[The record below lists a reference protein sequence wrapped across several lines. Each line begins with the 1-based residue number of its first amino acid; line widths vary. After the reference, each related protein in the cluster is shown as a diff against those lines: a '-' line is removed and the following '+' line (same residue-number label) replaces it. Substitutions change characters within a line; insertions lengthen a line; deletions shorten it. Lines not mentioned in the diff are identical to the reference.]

1 MAIDQ
6 IPIGRFSLITRLS
19 QKALRLYDERGLL
32 VPQEKDAFTRYRY
45 YTGSQIARGVSI
57 KTLCELGFPLTEI
70 ETLLS
75 AKEKNDTTTIRALF
89 LKRRTD
95 IRSEVNRLQ
104 EIEAILENRDA
115 SLELIYMSLNEPVV
129 KDIAPVRIV
138 GKRGSGAYKETITRL
153 MTGLCTQLFS
163 EENVRNGLKIA
174 GPFMTLYH
182 DGEYKEKDADME
194 CAVPIT
200 GRITLSDPS
209 MECRTLPGGKCLTLI
224 YKGPYT
230 GLHEAW
236 TRIGAYAEER
246 EFLINGP
253 HRELY
258 LNDPCTV
265 AENELLTELQ
275 IPIDPALHNPGT

>member
-32 VPQEKDAFTRYRY
+32 VPKEKDSFTRYRY
-45 YTGSQIARGVSI
+45 YTSSQIARGVSI

-70 ETLLS
+70 ETLLL
-75 AKEKNDTTTIRALF
+75 AKENNDTGTIRALF
-89 LKRRTD
+89 SKRMTE
-95 IRSEVNRLQ
+95 IRSEVSRLQ
-104 EIEAILENRDA
+104 EIEVILENRDA
-115 SLELIYMSLNEPVV
+115 SLELIYMSMNEPVV
-129 KDIAPVRIV
+129 KDIAAVRIV
-138 GKRGSGAYKETITRL
+138 GKRGTGTYSETITRL
-153 MTGLCTQLFS
+153 MNDLCGQLFS
-163 EENVRNGLKIA
+163 EENARNGLKIA

-182 DGEYKEKDADME
+182 DCEYKENDADME

-200 GRITLSDPS
+200 GRCTISDPAIDI
-209 MECRTLPGGKCLTLI
+209 RTMPGGKCLTLI

-236 TRIGAYAEER
+236 SRIGACTEER
-246 EFLINGP
+246 EFSITGP

-258 LNDPCTV
+258 LNDPS
-265 AENELLTELQ
+265 LQ
-275 IPIDPALHNPGT
+275 RKNC

>member
-1 MAIDQ
+1 MAINR

-70 ETLLS
+70 EMLLS
-75 AKEKNDTTTIRALF
+75 AKERNDTGTIRSLF
-89 LKRRTD
+89 ARRRTE

-104 EIEAILENRDA
+104 VIEAILKDRQA
-115 SLELIYMSLNEPVV
+115 SLELIYMSMNEPVV
-129 KDIAPVRIV
+129 KDLQAVRIV
-138 GKRGSGAYKETITRL
+138 GKRGTGMYSETITRL
-153 MTGLCTQLFS
+153 MHALCSQLFS
-163 EENVRNGLKIA
+163 EENIKNGLKVT

-182 DGEYKEKDADME
+182 DREYKENDADME
-194 CAVPIT
+194 CVVPIA
-200 GRITLSDPS
+200 GRCSLSDPS
-209 MECRTLPGGKCLTLI
+209 MEIRTMAGGKCLSLI
-224 YKGPYT
+224 YKGPYS

-236 TRIGAYAEER
+236 SRIGTCAEER
-246 EFLINGP
+246 EFSFNGP

-258 LNDPCTV
+258 LNDPGTV
-265 AENELLTELQ
+265 AETELLTELQ
-275 IPIDPALHNPGT
+275 IPIDPTLHGA

>member
-1 MAIDQ
+1 MAVDQ

-32 VPQEKDAFTRYRY
+32 VPQQKDAFTRYRY

-57 KTLCELGFPLTEI
+57 KTLCELGFSLTEI

-89 LKRRTD
+89 LKRRTE

-104 EIEAILENRDA
+104 EIEVILENRDA
-115 SLELIYMSLNEPVV
+115 SLELIYMSQNEPVV
-129 KDIAPVRIV
+129 KDLAPVRIV
-138 GKRGSGAYKETITRL
+138 GKRGSGAYSETIPRL

-194 CAVPIT
+194 CVVPVT
-200 GRITLSDPS
+200 GRIVLTDPS

-230 GLHEAW
+230 GLDEAW
-236 TRIGAYAEER
+236 TRIGVYAEER
-246 EFLINGP
+246 EFFINGP

>member
-32 VPQEKDAFTRYRY
+32 VPQEKDRCTRYRY
-45 YTGSQIARGVSI
+45 YSGSQIARGVSI
-57 KTLCELGFPLTEI
+57 KTLCELGFPLSEI
-70 ETLLS
+70 ETLLT
-75 AKEKNDTTTIRALF
+75 AKETNDTGTIRALF
-89 LKRRTD
+89 QKRRNE

-129 KDIAPVRIV
+129 KEISPVRIV
-138 GKRGSGAYKETITRL
+138 GNRGKGPYGETITRL
-153 MTGLCTQLFS
+153 ITGLCSQLFS
-163 EENVRNGLKIA
+163 EENQKNGLKIA

-182 DGEYKEKDADME
+182 DSDYKEKDADME
-194 CAVPIT
+194 CVVPIT
-200 GRITLSDPS
+200 GRIVLSDPS
-209 MECRTLPGGKCLTLI
+209 MEVRTLVGGKCLSLI
-224 YKGPYT
+224 YKGPYA

-236 TRIGAYAEER
+236 ARIGAYAEER
-246 EFLINGP
+246 VFVITGP

-258 LNDPCTV
+258 LNDPCIV
-265 AENELLTELQ
+265 PENELLTELQ
-275 IPIDPALHNPGT
+275 IPIDPALHHTGA